1 MSVISGSSVTGAGG
15 PAGPDPR
22 DYFNTVLYTGNGNTG
37 QTVSGVGFQPDLVF
51 LNNRS
56 TGGGY
61 PKEWFDAVRGAGLMI
76 RSNGTDAEVTRNQ
89 FDSFTSDGFNLPAG
103 YGNSFENDGSG
114 AGQPY
119 VAWNWKA
126 DGAGSSNTDGTITS
140 TVSANTDAGFSI
152 VTYTGNG
159 SAGATVGH
167 GLGVAPSM
175 VIVKERQNANAWCV
189 YHSSIGA
196 TKFLRLNGTDA
207 EETQT
212 DIWNDTEPSSSAPY
226 VFTVGDAP
234 ATNRNANNLVA
245 YCFAEIA
252 DFSKFGSYT
261 GNGSATGPSVT
272 TDFEPTFL
280 LVKRSDSTGPWV
292 CYDYARSPSN
302 PRNKYLFWNDTSVE
316 GTGLDV
322 DFNSTSFQ
330 IKSSNANVN
339 ASGGTYIYMCIA

>member
-1 MSVISGSSVTGAGG
+1 MSIISAGGAVTGAGE
-15 PAGPDPR
+15 PAGPGPR
-22 DYFNTVLYTGNGNTG
+22 DYFFTKTYTGNNTANAI
-37 QTVSGVGFQPDLVF
+37 SGVGFQPDMLWIKRRDAAQTFSNGV
-51 LNNRS
+51 
-56 TGGGY
+56 
-61 PKEWFDAVRGAGLMI
+61 FDAVRGRAASLI
-76 RSNGTDAEVTRNQ
+76 TNITTAEQTSTSTNDLVS
-89 FDSFTSDGFNLPAG
+89 FDSDGFTLGPSNNVSVNDNAG
-103 YGNSFENDGSG
+103 T
-114 AGQPY
+114 Y

-126 DGAGSSNTDGTITS
+126 NGSGVSNTDGTISS
-140 TVSANTDAGFSI
+140 TVSVSTTSGFSI

-252 DFSKFGSYT
+252 DFSKLGVYT

-272 TDFEPTFL
+272 TDFQPTFL
-280 LVKRSDSTGPWV
+280 LVKRTDSTGNWV

-302 PRNKYLFWNDTSVE
+302 PRNKYLFWNNTDVE

-330 IKSSNANVN
+330 IKSSDANVN

>member
-1 MSVISGSSVTGAGG
+1 MSIISAGGAVTGADG
-15 PAGPDPR
+15 PTPFDPR
-22 DYFNTVLYTGNGNTG
+22 DYFFTKTYTGNNTANAI
-37 QTVSGVGFQPDLVF
+37 SGVGFQPDMLWIKRRDAAQTFSNGV
-51 LNNRS
+51 
-56 TGGGY
+56 
-61 PKEWFDAVRGAGLMI
+61 FDAVRGRAASLI
-76 RSNGTDAEVTRNQ
+76 TNITTAEQTSTSTNDLVS
-89 FDSFTSDGFNLPAG
+89 FDSDGFTLGPSNNVSVNDNAG
-103 YGNSFENDGSG
+103 T
-114 AGQPY
+114 Y

-126 DGAGSSNTDGTITS
+126 NGSGVSNTDGTISS
-140 TVSANTDAGFSI
+140 TVSVSTTSGFSI

-252 DFSKFGSYT
+252 DFSKIGSYT

-272 TDFEPTFL
+272 TDFEPTWL
-280 LVKRSDSTGPWV
+280 MIKRTDSTGDWIIH
-292 CYDYARSPSN
+292 DSARDASN
-302 PRNKYLFWNDTSVE
+302 PRTAFLEPNTADAE
-316 GTGLDV
+316 GSGLDV
-322 DFNSTSFQ
+322 DFNSTGFQ
-330 IKSSNANVN
+330 IKSTSATVN

>member
-1 MSVISGSSVTGAGG
+1 MVLISPQDMETHLRMMVPVQVSHMSHGTGKPTEQGLAT
-15 PAGPDPR
+15 PM
-22 DYFNTVLYTGNGNTG
+22 G
-37 QTVSGVGFQPDLVF
+37 QSPLLCQ
-51 LNNRS
+51 R
-56 TGGGY
+56 
-61 PKEWFDAVRGAGLMI
+61 I
-76 RSNGTDAEVTRNQ
+76 Q
-89 FDSFTSDGFNLPAG
+89 
-103 YGNSFENDGSG
+103 
-114 AGQPY
+114 
-119 VAWNWKA
+119 
-126 DGAGSSNTDGTITS
+126 I
-140 TVSANTDAGFSI
+140 AGFSI